1 MITLK
6 NINKSYNNTKVLKNI
21 NLILPDKGL
30 ICILGASGSGKST
43 LLNIIGKIEVPD
55 KGEVYFYNKNII
67 DIKSEMYHTNYVSFI
82 YQNYNLIDALSVKDN
97 LNLITKN
104 NEWIINKLGLSKIKN
119 TKTNKISGG
128 EKQRTAIARS
138 ILSDSLVYLA
148 DEPTGAID
156 TANSIKIMQILK
168 ELSKEKLVLM
178 ITHNEDLAHAY
189 ADEIIYL
196 KDGTINKRKPTKE
209 CNTYKEIFKNK
220 RKLSFKDIFKISMGY
235 LKEQKIRS
243 ILTILATTIGLTS
256 LTIVLGINNGL
267 NEEIKSL
274 EKEALYSYPIIIPK
288 EKITL
293 NMSLNNKNSKT
304 EIGVTSDYNLI
315 KNKID
320 DNLLNK
326 VKTFNNTYI
335 SYYHEISNQKFLE
348 NSYISPSEEYFSLIK
363 GKMPQSKNE
372 ILILLNSENSIS
384 ESLKDYLKLEKM
396 TYDEILDKTIN
407 VENKTL
413 KIVGIVNSNN
423 GYFSALSGI
432 LYSNNLFSGEI
443 TEIHIYPQNYK
454 AKEHIKNELKN
465 YNIIDDASSALNVTR
480 TLINTI
486 TITLTIFSIISLIVS
501 VILIITITYIN
512 VLEKNKDIGIYKTLG
527 INRKQIKKIF
537 LNQNYI
543 LSLTSSAIS
552 IIIVFLIGLNINELV
567 SSKIGIT
574 SLVKINNNIIIS
586 IILISIIITKI
597 ASIVPI
603 NIATKKKII
612 DNLHNN

>member
-21 NLILPDKGL
+21 NLTLPDKGL

-55 KGEVYFYNKNII
+55 KGEVYFYNKNIK

-138 ILSDSLVYLA
+138 ILSDSLVYLT

-178 ITHNEDLAHAY
+178 ITHNEDLARAY

-196 KDGTINKRKPTKE
+196 KDGTINKRKATKE
-209 CNTYKEIFKNK
+209 CHAHKEISKNK
-220 RKLSFKDIFKISMGY
+220 RKLSFKDIFKISTGY

-363 GKMPQSKNE
+363 GKMPQNKNE

-567 SSKIGIT
+567 SSKIGLT

>member
-21 NLILPDKGL
+21 NLTLPDKGL

-55 KGEVYFYNKNII
+55 KGEVYFYNKNIK

-119 TKTNKISGG
+119 IKTNKISGG

-196 KDGTINKRKPTKE
+196 KDGTINKGKPTKE
-209 CNTYKEIFKNK
+209 CHTYKEIFKNK

-267 NEEIKSL
+267 NEEIKLL

-293 NMSLNNKNSKT
+293 NMSLNNKSSKT

-320 DNLLNK
+320 NNLLNK

-363 GKMPQSKNE
+363 GKMPQNKNE

-454 AKEHIKNELKN
+454 AKEQIKNELKN

-603 NIATKKKII
+603 NIATNKKII

>member
-21 NLILPDKGL
+21 NLTLPDKGL
-30 ICILGASGSGKST
+30 ICVLGASGSGKST

-55 KGEVYFYNKNII
+55 KGEVYFYDKNIK
-67 DIKSEMYHTNYVSFI
+67 DIKSETYHTNYVSFI
-82 YQNYNLIDALSVKDN
+82 YQNYNLIDALSIKDN

-178 ITHNEDLAHAY
+178 ITHNEDLAHTY

-196 KDGTINKRKPTKE
+196 KDGNINKRKVTKE
-209 CNTYKEIFKNK
+209 CHVHKEISKNK
-220 RKLSFKDIFKISMGY
+220 RKLSFKDLFKISIGY

-274 EKEALYSYPIIIPK
+274 EKDSLYSYPIIVPK

-293 NMSLNNKNSKT
+293 NMNLNNKNSKT

-315 KNKID
+315 KNRID
-320 DNLLNK
+320 DSLLNK
-326 VKTFNNTYI
+326 VKTFNDAYI
-335 SYYHEISNQKFLE
+335 TYYHQISNQKFLE
-348 NSYISPSEEYFSLIK
+348 NSYVMPTENYFSLIK
-363 GKMPQSKNE
+363 GRMPQTKNE
-372 ILILLNSENSIS
+372 ILILINSENSIS

-396 TYDEILDKTIN
+396 TYAEILDKTIKVDN
-407 VENKTL
+407 QTL
-413 KIVGIVNSNN
+413 KIVGIVSSNN

-443 TEIHIYPQNYK
+443 TDIHIYPQNYK
-454 AKEHIKNELKN
+454 AKEQIKKELKN
-465 YNIIDDASSALNVTR
+465 YNIIDDASSAVDVTR

-537 LNQNYI
+537 LNQNYT

-552 IIIVFLIGLNINELV
+552 IIIVFLMGLKINEIV
-567 SSKIGIT
+567 STKIGID
-574 SLVKINNNIIIS
+574 SLVKLNKHIIIA

-597 ASIVPI
+597 ASAVPI

>member
-21 NLILPDKGL
+21 NLTLPDKGL

-55 KGEVYFYNKNII
+55 KGEVYFYNKNIK
-67 DIKSEMYHTNYVSFI
+67 DIKSEMYNTNYVSFI

-119 TKTNKISGG
+119 IKTNKISGG

-209 CNTYKEIFKNK
+209 CHTYKEIFKNK

-293 NMSLNNKNSKT
+293 NMSLNNKSSKT

-363 GKMPQSKNE
+363 GKMPQNKNE

-465 YNIIDDASSALNVTR
+465 YNIIDDASSALNVTK

-552 IIIVFLIGLNINELV
+552 IIIVFLIGLNINEIV

-574 SLVKINNNIIIS
+574 SFVKINNNIIIS

>member
-21 NLILPDKGL
+21 NLTLPDKGL
-30 ICILGASGSGKST
+30 ICVLGASGSGKST

-55 KGEVYFYNKNII
+55 KGEVYFYDKNIK
-67 DIKSEMYHTNYVSFI
+67 DIKSESYHTNYVSFI

-178 ITHNEDLAHAY
+178 ITHNENLARAY

-196 KDGTINKRKPTKE
+196 KDGTINKRKATKE
-209 CNTYKEIFKNK
+209 CHAHKEISKNK
-220 RKLSFKDIFKISMGY
+220 RKLSFKDIFKISIGY

-293 NMSLNNKNSKT
+293 NMSLNNKENRT

-326 VKTFNNTYI
+326 VKTFNNAYI

-363 GKMPQSKNE
+363 GKMPQNKNE

-396 TYDEILDKTIN
+396 TYDEILGKTIN
-407 VENKTL
+407 VENETL
-413 KIVGIVNSNN
+413 KIVGIVNSNK

-552 IIIVFLIGLNINELV
+552 VIIVFLIGLNINELV

-597 ASIVPI
+597 ASVVPI

>member
-21 NLILPDKGL
+21 NLTLPDKGL

>member
-21 NLILPDKGL
+21 NLTLPDKGL
-30 ICILGASGSGKST
+30 ICVLGASGSGKST

-55 KGEVYFYNKNII
+55 KGEVYFYDKNIK
-67 DIKSEMYHTNYVSFI
+67 DVKSESYHTNYVSFI

-178 ITHNEDLAHAY
+178 ITHNEDLAQAY

-209 CNTYKEIFKNK
+209 CHTYKEIFKNK

-293 NMSLNNKNSKT
+293 NMSLNNKENRT

-320 DNLLNK
+320 NNLLNK

-348 NSYISPSEEYFSLIK
+348 NSYISPSKEYFSLIK
-363 GKMPQSKNE
+363 GKMPQNKNE

-396 TYDEILDKTIN
+396 TYDEILGKTIN

-552 IIIVFLIGLNINELV
+552 IIIVFLIGLNINKLV

>member
-21 NLILPDKGL
+21 NLTLPDKGL

-55 KGEVYFYNKNII
+55 KGEVYFYDKNIK
-67 DIKSEMYHTNYVSFI
+67 DIKSESYHTNYVSFI

-178 ITHNEDLAHAY
+178 ITHNEDLAHTY

-209 CNTYKEIFKNK
+209 CHTHKEIFKNK

-293 NMSLNNKNSKT
+293 NMNLNSKESRT

-363 GKMPQSKNE
+363 GKMPQNKNE

-384 ESLKDYLKLEKM
+384 ESLKDYLKLENM

-407 VENKTL
+407 VENKNL

-543 LSLTSSAIS
+543 LSLTSSAKS

-603 NIATKKKII
+603 SIATKKKII

>member
-21 NLILPDKGL
+21 NLTLPDKGL
-30 ICILGASGSGKST
+30 ICVLGASGSGKST

-55 KGEVYFYNKNII
+55 KGEVYFYDKNIK
-67 DIKSEMYHTNYVSFI
+67 DIKSESYHTNYVSFI

-209 CNTYKEIFKNK
+209 CHTHKEISKNK

-235 LKEQKIRS
+235 LREQKIRS

-293 NMSLNNKNSKT
+293 NMSLNNKENRT

-348 NSYISPSEEYFSLIK
+348 NSYISPSEDYFSLIK
-363 GKMPQSKNE
+363 GKMPQNKNE

-396 TYDEILDKTIN
+396 TYDEILGKTIN

-552 IIIVFLIGLNINELV
+552 IIIVFLIGLNINKLI

>member
-21 NLILPDKGL
+21 NLTLPDKGL
-30 ICILGASGSGKST
+30 ICVLGASGSGKST
-43 LLNIIGKIEVPD
+43 LLNIIGKIEIPD
-55 KGEVYFYNKNII
+55 SGEVYFYNQNIK
-67 DIKSEMYHTNYVSFI
+67 DIKNETYHTNYVSFI
-82 YQNYNLIDALSVKDN
+82 YQNYNLIDALNVKDN
-97 LNLITKN
+97 LNLINKN

-119 TKTNKISGG
+119 TKANKISGG

-209 CNTYKEIFKNK
+209 CHTYKEIFKNK

-293 NMSLNNKNSKT
+293 NMSLNNKENRT
-304 EIGVTSDYNLI
+304 EIGITSDYNLI

-326 VKTFNNTYI
+326 VKTFNNAYI
-335 SYYHEISNQKFLE
+335 SYYHKISNQKFLE

-363 GKMPQSKNE
+363 GKMPQNKNE

-396 TYDEILDKTIN
+396 TYDEILDKNIN

-480 TLINTI
+480 NLINTI

-543 LSLTSSAIS
+543 LSLISSAIS

>member
-1 MITLK
+1 
-6 NINKSYNNTKVLKNI
+6 
-21 NLILPDKGL
+21 
-30 ICILGASGSGKST
+30 
-43 LLNIIGKIEVPD
+43 
-55 KGEVYFYNKNII
+55 
-67 DIKSEMYHTNYVSFI
+67 MYHTNYVSFI

-119 TKTNKISGG
+119 IKTNKISGG

-209 CNTYKEIFKNK
+209 CHTYKEIFKNK

-293 NMSLNNKNSKT
+293 NMSLNNKSSKT

-363 GKMPQSKNE
+363 GKMPQNKNE
-372 ILILLNSENSIS
+372 ILILLNRENSIS

-432 LYSNNLFSGEI
+432 LYSNDLFSGEI

-603 NIATKKKII
+603 SIATKKKII

>member
-1 MITLK
+1 M
-6 NINKSYNNTKVLKNI
+6 
-21 NLILPDKGL
+21 
-30 ICILGASGSGKST
+30 
-43 LLNIIGKIEVPD
+43 
-55 KGEVYFYNKNII
+55 
-67 DIKSEMYHTNYVSFI
+67 
-82 YQNYNLIDALSVKDN
+82 N
-97 LNLITKN
+97 LN
-104 NEWIINKLGLSKIKN
+104 
-119 TKTNKISGG
+119 
-128 EKQRTAIARS
+128 
-138 ILSDSLVYLA
+138 
-148 DEPTGAID
+148 
-156 TANSIKIMQILK
+156 
-168 ELSKEKLVLM
+168 SKES
-178 ITHNEDLAHAY
+178 
-189 ADEIIYL
+189 
-196 KDGTINKRKPTKE
+196 G
-209 CNTYKEIFKNK
+209 
-220 RKLSFKDIFKISMGY
+220 
-235 LKEQKIRS
+235 
-243 ILTILATTIGLTS
+243 
-256 LTIVLGINNGL
+256 
-267 NEEIKSL
+267 
-274 EKEALYSYPIIIPK
+274 
-288 EKITL
+288 
-293 NMSLNNKNSKT
+293 T

-363 GKMPQSKNE
+363 GKMPQNKNE

-454 AKEHIKNELKN
+454 AKEHIKSELKN

>member
-21 NLILPDKGL
+21 NLTLPDKGL
-30 ICILGASGSGKST
+30 ICVLGASGSGKST
-43 LLNIIGKIEVPD
+43 LLNIIGKIEIPD
-55 KGEVYFYNKNII
+55 KGEVYFYDKNIK
-67 DIKSEMYHTNYVSFI
+67 DIKSETYHTNYVSFI
-82 YQNYNLIDALSVKDN
+82 YQNYNLIDALSIKDN
-97 LNLITKN
+97 LNLISKN

-128 EKQRTAIARS
+128 EKQRAAIARS

-156 TANSIKIMQILK
+156 TANSVKIMQILK

-178 ITHNEDLAHAY
+178 ITHNEDLAHKY

-196 KDGTINKRKPTKE
+196 KDGNINKRKFTKE
-209 CNTYKEIFKNK
+209 CQVHKEISKNK
-220 RKLSFKDIFKISMGY
+220 RKLSFKDLFKISIGY

-274 EKEALYSYPIIIPK
+274 EKDALYSYPIIVPK

-293 NMSLNNKNSKT
+293 NMSLNNKNIKA

-320 DNLLNK
+320 DSLLNK
-326 VKTFNNTYI
+326 VKTFNDAYI
-335 SYYHEISNQKFLE
+335 TYYHQISNQKFLE
-348 NSYISPSEEYFSLIK
+348 NSYVMPTENYFSLIK
-363 GKMPQSKNE
+363 GKMPQTKNE
-372 ILILLNSENSIS
+372 ILILLNSESSIS

-396 TYDEILDKTIN
+396 TYAEILEKTIKVDN
-407 VENKTL
+407 QTL
-413 KIVGIVNSNN
+413 KIVGVVNSNN

-443 TEIHIYPQNYK
+443 TDIHIYPHNYK
-454 AKEHIKNELKN
+454 IKEQIKKELKN
-465 YNIIDDASSALNVTR
+465 YNIMDHASSAVDVTR

-543 LSLTSSAIS
+543 LSLTSSILS
-552 IIIVFLIGLNINELV
+552 IIIVYLA
-567 SSKIGIT
+567 
-574 SLVKINNNIIIS
+574 SLKINNIVSNKIDIDSLVNINRNIILM
-586 IILISIIITKI
+586 IILISLVITKI
-597 ASIVPI
+597 ASVVPI

>member
-21 NLILPDKGL
+21 NLTLPDKGL
-30 ICILGASGSGKST
+30 ICVLGASGSGKST

-55 KGEVYFYNKNII
+55 KGEVYFYDKNIK
-67 DIKSEMYHTNYVSFI
+67 DIKSESYHTNYVSFI
-82 YQNYNLIDALSVKDN
+82 YQNYNLIDALCVKDN

-209 CNTYKEIFKNK
+209 CHTYKEIFKNK
-220 RKLSFKDIFKISMGY
+220 RKLSFKDIFKISIGY

-363 GKMPQSKNE
+363 GKMPQNKNE

-396 TYDEILDKTIN
+396 TYDEILGKTIN

-432 LYSNNLFSGEI
+432 LYSNDLFSGEI

-543 LSLTSSAIS
+543 LSLISSAIS

-597 ASIVPI
+597 ASVVPI

>member
-1 MITLK
+1 
-6 NINKSYNNTKVLKNI
+6 
-21 NLILPDKGL
+21 
-30 ICILGASGSGKST
+30 
-43 LLNIIGKIEVPD
+43 
-55 KGEVYFYNKNII
+55 
-67 DIKSEMYHTNYVSFI
+67 MYHTNYVSFI

-178 ITHNEDLAHAY
+178 ITHNEELAHAY

-209 CNTYKEIFKNK
+209 CHTYKEIFKNK

-288 EKITL
+288 GKITL
-293 NMSLNNKNSKT
+293 NMSLNNKSSKT

-363 GKMPQSKNE
+363 GKMPQNKNE

-603 NIATKKKII
+603 SIATKKKII

>member
-21 NLILPDKGL
+21 NLTLPDKGL
-30 ICILGASGSGKST
+30 ICVLGASGSGKST

-55 KGEVYFYNKNII
+55 KGKVYFYDKNIK
-67 DIKSEMYHTNYVSFI
+67 DIKSESYHTNYVSFI

-209 CNTYKEIFKNK
+209 CHTYKEIFKNK

-293 NMSLNNKNSKT
+293 NMNLNSKESRT

-363 GKMPQSKNE
+363 GKMPQNKNE

-384 ESLKDYLKLEKM
+384 ESLKDYLKLENM

-407 VENKTL
+407 VENKNL

-543 LSLTSSAIS
+543 LSLISSAIS

-597 ASIVPI
+597 ASVVPI

>member
-21 NLILPDKGL
+21 NLTLPDKGL

-55 KGEVYFYNKNII
+55 KGEVYFYDKNIK
-67 DIKSEMYHTNYVSFI
+67 DIKSESYHTNYVSFI

-209 CNTYKEIFKNK
+209 CHTYKEIFKNK
-220 RKLSFKDIFKISMGY
+220 RKLSFKDIFKISIGY

-326 VKTFNNTYI
+326 VKIFNNAYI

-363 GKMPQSKNE
+363 GKMPQNKNE
-372 ILILLNSENSIS
+372 ILILLNNENSIS

-396 TYDEILDKTIN
+396 TYDEILDKNIN

-432 LYSNNLFSGEI
+432 LYSNNIFSGEI

-486 TITLTIFSIISLIVS
+486 SITLTIFSIISLIVS

>member
-21 NLILPDKGL
+21 NLTLPDKGL

-55 KGEVYFYNKNII
+55 KGEVYFYNKNIK
-67 DIKSEMYHTNYVSFI
+67 DIKSEKYHTNYVSFI

-119 TKTNKISGG
+119 IKTNKISGG

-209 CNTYKEIFKNK
+209 CHTYKEIFKNK

-288 EKITL
+288 EKIIL

-363 GKMPQSKNE
+363 GKMPQNKNE

-552 IIIVFLIGLNINELV
+552 IIIVFLIGLNINELI

>member
-21 NLILPDKGL
+21 NLTLPDKGL

-55 KGEVYFYNKNII
+55 KGEVYFYNKNIK

-119 TKTNKISGG
+119 IKTNKISGG

-178 ITHNEDLAHAY
+178 ITHNEELAHAY

-288 EKITL
+288 EKVTL

>member
-1 MITLK
+1 
-6 NINKSYNNTKVLKNI
+6 
-21 NLILPDKGL
+21 
-30 ICILGASGSGKST
+30 
-43 LLNIIGKIEVPD
+43 
-55 KGEVYFYNKNII
+55 
-67 DIKSEMYHTNYVSFI
+67 MYHTNYVSFI

-119 TKTNKISGG
+119 IKTNKISGG

-178 ITHNEDLAHAY
+178 ITHNEELAHAY

-196 KDGTINKRKPTKE
+196 KDGTINKGKPTKE
-209 CNTYKEIFKNK
+209 CHTYKEIFKNK

-293 NMSLNNKNSKT
+293 NMSLNNKSSKT

-363 GKMPQSKNE
+363 GKMPQNKNE

-465 YNIIDDASSALNVTR
+465 YNIIDDASSALDVTR
-480 TLINTI
+480 TLIKTI

-567 SSKIGIT
+567 SSKLGIT

-603 NIATKKKII
+603 SIATKKKII

>member
-21 NLILPDKGL
+21 NLTLPDKGL

-55 KGEVYFYNKNII
+55 KGEVYFYNKNIK
-67 DIKSEMYHTNYVSFI
+67 DIKSEMYHTNNVSFI

-119 TKTNKISGG
+119 IKTNKISGG

-178 ITHNEDLAHAY
+178 ITHNEELAHAY

-209 CNTYKEIFKNK
+209 CHTYKEIFKNK
-220 RKLSFKDIFKISMGY
+220 RKLSFKDIFKISIGY

-363 GKMPQSKNE
+363 GKMPQNKNE

-512 VLEKNKDIGIYKTLG
+512 ILEKNKDIGIYKTLG

>member
-21 NLILPDKGL
+21 NLTLPDKGL

-55 KGEVYFYNKNII
+55 KGEVYFYDKNIK
-67 DIKSEMYHTNYVSFI
+67 DVKSESYHTNYVSFI

-209 CNTYKEIFKNK
+209 CHTYKEIFKNK

-288 EKITL
+288 EKIIL

-326 VKTFNNTYI
+326 VKTFNNTYT
-335 SYYHEISNQKFLE
+335 SYYHEISNQKFFE

-432 LYSNNLFSGEI
+432 IYSNNLFSGEI

>member
-21 NLILPDKGL
+21 NLTLPDKGL

-55 KGEVYFYNKNII
+55 KGEVYFYDKNIK
-67 DIKSEMYHTNYVSFI
+67 DIKSESYHTNYVSFI

-104 NEWIINKLGLSKIKN
+104 NEWIINKLDLYKIKN

-178 ITHNEDLAHAY
+178 ITHNEALARAY

-196 KDGTINKRKPTKE
+196 KDGTISKRKPTKE
-209 CNTYKEIFKNK
+209 CHTYKEIFKNK

-293 NMSLNNKNSKT
+293 NMSLNNKENRT
-304 EIGVTSDYNLI
+304 EIGITSDYNLI

-326 VKTFNNTYI
+326 VKTFNNAYI

-363 GKMPQSKNE
+363 GKMPQNKNE

-396 TYDEILDKTIN
+396 TYDEILGKTIN
-407 VENKTL
+407 VKNETL

-552 IIIVFLIGLNINELV
+552 VIIVFLIGLNINELV

>member
-21 NLILPDKGL
+21 NLTLPDKGL
-30 ICILGASGSGKST
+30 ICVLGASGSGKST

-55 KGEVYFYNKNII
+55 KGEVYFYDKNIK
-67 DIKSEMYHTNYVSFI
+67 DIKSESYHTNYVSFI

-209 CNTYKEIFKNK
+209 CHTYKEIFKNK

-293 NMSLNNKNSKT
+293 NMSLNNKENRT

-320 DNLLNK
+320 NNLLNK

-363 GKMPQSKNE
+363 GKMPQNKNE

-396 TYDEILDKTIN
+396 TYDEILGKTIN

-543 LSLTSSAIS
+543 LSLISSAIS
-552 IIIVFLIGLNINELV
+552 IIIVFLIGLNINKLV

-597 ASIVPI
+597 ASVVPI

>member
-21 NLILPDKGL
+21 NLTLPDKGL

-55 KGEVYFYNKNII
+55 KGEVYFYDKNIK
-67 DIKSEMYHTNYVSFI
+67 DIKSESYHTNYVSFI

-119 TKTNKISGG
+119 IKTNKISGG

-178 ITHNEDLAHAY
+178 ITHNEDLAQAY

-209 CNTYKEIFKNK
+209 CHTYKEIFKNK

-293 NMSLNNKNSKT
+293 NMSLNNKSSKT

-335 SYYHEISNQKFLE
+335 SYYREISNQKFLE

-363 GKMPQSKNE
+363 GKMPQNKNE

-480 TLINTI
+480 TLIKTI

-552 IIIVFLIGLNINELV
+552 IIIVFLIGLNINKLI

>member
-21 NLILPDKGL
+21 NLTLPDKGL

-55 KGEVYFYNKNII
+55 KGEVYFYNKNIN
-67 DIKSEMYHTNYVSFI
+67 DIKSETYHTNYVSFI

-119 TKTNKISGG
+119 IKTNKISGG

-209 CNTYKEIFKNK
+209 CQTYKEIFKNK

-363 GKMPQSKNE
+363 GKMPQNKNE

-552 IIIVFLIGLNINELV
+552 IIIVFLIGLNINELI
-567 SSKIGIT
+567 STKIGIT

>member
-1 MITLK
+1 
-6 NINKSYNNTKVLKNI
+6 
-21 NLILPDKGL
+21 
-30 ICILGASGSGKST
+30 
-43 LLNIIGKIEVPD
+43 
-55 KGEVYFYNKNII
+55 
-67 DIKSEMYHTNYVSFI
+67 MYHTNYVSFI

-119 TKTNKISGG
+119 IKTNKISGG

-138 ILSDSLVYLA
+138 ILSDSLAYLA

-196 KDGTINKRKPTKE
+196 KDGTINKGKPTKE
-209 CNTYKEIFKNK
+209 CHTYKEIFKNK
-220 RKLSFKDIFKISMGY
+220 RKLSFKDIFKISIGY

-293 NMSLNNKNSKT
+293 NMSLNNKSSNT
-304 EIGVTSDYNLI
+304 EIGVTSDYNLV

-363 GKMPQSKNE
+363 GKMPQNKNE

-480 TLINTI
+480 TLINII

-603 NIATKKKII
+603 NIATNKKII

>member
-21 NLILPDKGL
+21 NLTLPDKGL

-55 KGEVYFYNKNII
+55 KGEVYFYNKNIK
-67 DIKSEMYHTNYVSFI
+67 DIKSEMYHTHYVSFI

-119 TKTNKISGG
+119 IKTNKISGG

-196 KDGTINKRKPTKE
+196 KDGTINKGKPTKE
-209 CNTYKEIFKNK
+209 CHTYKEIFKNK

-274 EKEALYSYPIIIPK
+274 EKARWIMGFLLEAGLLEETQYLHVKATPLGMKLSEELPLMGSEFAEQNYDDVEDVRDNIKDHSDIALVPSNALFDALCVSAKDPTAEGKASGVAFEENIASVFRFMGFDANRIGGSGNTDVVVRWKEDDGKTITAIVDGKSKSSGTVTHSDISDVAIETHK
-288 EKITL
+288 EK
-293 NMSLNNKNSKT
+293 NNA
-304 EIGVTSDYNLI
+304 
-315 KNKID
+315 
-320 DNLLNK
+320 
-326 VKTFNNTYI
+326 
-335 SYYHEISNQKFLE
+335 
-348 NSYISPSEEYFSLIK
+348 EY
-363 GKMPQSKNE
+363 
-372 ILILLNSENSIS
+372 
-384 ESLKDYLKLEKM
+384 
-396 TYDEILDKTIN
+396 
-407 VENKTL
+407 VA
-413 KIVGIVNSNN
+413 IVGPGFCGDTI
-423 GYFSALSGI
+423 
-432 LYSNNLFSGEI
+432 
-443 TEIHIYPQNYK
+443 
-454 AKEHIKNELKN
+454 KEHARKKGF
-465 YNIIDDASSALNVTR
+465 ALITDSE
-480 TLINTI
+480 LINI
-486 TITLTIFSIISLIVS
+486 ALQAQ
-501 VILIITITYIN
+501 
-512 VLEKNKDIGIYKTLG
+512 VLG
-527 INRKQIKKIF
+527 
-537 LNQNYI
+537 
-543 LSLTSSAIS
+543 LSLT
-552 IIIVFLIGLNINELV
+552 EV
-567 SSKIGIT
+567 SLLSESKH
-574 SLVKINNNIIIS
+574 LFPPLREVQK
-586 IILISIIITKI
+586 
-597 ASIVPI
+597 
-603 NIATKKKII
+603 
-612 DNLHNN
+612 